1 MVGNMEIA
9 RKKHEAVEV
18 SVEEYKR
25 WKYVALFKFYVTL
38 TSMLQSDAIEKEGG
52 ERELEKVV
60 GVLMNKPLNQKVDFY
75 REISDSG
82 LKIRY
87 KNEFLVISKNI

>member
-1 MVGNMEIA
+1 MGNMEA
-9 RKKHEAVEV
+9 VKKKHEAVEV
-18 SVEEYKR
+18 SVEEYKG
-25 WKYVALFKFYVTL
+25 WKYVYLFKFYVTL

-60 GVLMNKPLNQKVDFY
+60 GVLMNKPLNQKVGFY
-75 REISDSG
+75 NEISDSE
-82 LKIRY
+82 LRVRY